1 MSCLRDTNQVR
12 ETRHPRILSPHQD
25 SIVTKLAYRSGLRRS
40 LLNTVL
46 SSSVLIAL
54 TTAVAAEAQQPAA
67 PEPPPEPAPQAP
79 APEAAAPDAPAAPP
93 PAATPPAEAQAP
105 VAPTAAE
112 PAAPSAPPVTDPA
125 ATAQPEP
132 AAPEPPTEV
141 TSGELGAVEV
151 VTARYRPEN
160 AQDVPISMTTLSST
174 QLQALGGTRNLNQV
188 LGQLPSLNIQGFSGR
203 NQTITIRGLGTNA
216 GGTNDGLEQG
226 VGLYIDG
233 VYRPRTGTAITDLL
247 DIESVQVLKGPQG
260 TLFGKNTVAG
270 AIDLRTVEPGFKRQV
285 KTEFSYGNYN
295 YARAYISVT
304 NPISDTFTFRLSYL
318 RTSRQGLIYNTTFS
332 EPWDNLNNDAVRA
345 DILWKP
351 NDSFKN
357 RLIADYSMQACDCG
371 FYSVRQALP
380 TTLANGKQV
389 KGYYE
394 HAADVGYTPIAIDP
408 FARKVD
414 IDSSQ
419 ADRMPSWGIQNTA
432 TLRIGGEHTLTSI
445 SAYRNWKWLPHYDG
459 DQIGANVSTLGI
471 VETHQQQFSQEVR
484 LASPGGETLDYT
496 AGLYFWYQQA
506 KDNQYSAYGRQA
518 SQWLLTP
525 TTSPDV
531 LNNLVAYSHVVP
543 ATTSYAAYGQ
553 ATWNPT
559 KRWHFTG
566 GLRATLEHKTGSY
579 DAYPQGNVT
588 PIDSFPAD
596 QQAAVAASRAAL
608 APTGSYA
615 KQHNVSNLS
624 WTGIIARDLTDD
636 IHVFATYS
644 RGYKSPGINL
654 VRQALGVDVFV
665 KPEKVDDFEI
675 AAKTEFFGGR
685 LQLNPTL
692 FYIIDSNYQANYV
705 NTGVTPTVQYITN
718 VGTLISKGV
727 ELDARVFPVRGLF
740 GSASLMY
747 NDAKYDSYTNAPAQ
761 FSYSYLGTQDL
772 SGQQASGAPKWT
784 MGAAAEYSAP
794 IAKSNGGNVDAY
806 LGGDWSFRSSF
817 KAAVNLDPYSQ
828 IPAYQLWGAHA
839 GVRANARWDIS
850 LWVRNLTDKHYFNT
864 ASISSQYGVV
874 LAALGEPRT
883 FGGTLR
889 ATF

>member
-1 MSCLRDTNQVR
+1 M
-12 ETRHPRILSPHQD
+12 
-25 SIVTKLAYRSGLRRS
+25 TKIAYRSGLRLRRS
-40 LLNTVL
+40 VFSTVV
-46 SSSVLIAL
+46 SSSLFLAL
-54 TTAVAAEAQQPAA
+54 STVAEAQPAPPPA
-67 PEPPPEPAPQAP
+67 PPEPTPQAP
-79 APEAAAPDAPAAPP
+79 AADGAGTPAVPPAPPSNPPEANAP
-93 PAATPPAEAQAP
+93 
-105 VAPTAAE
+105 
-112 PAAPSAPPVTDPA
+112 APSAPAPSEPAGSAPAQSDPA
-125 ATAQPEP
+125 AVAATGSDP
-132 AAPEPPTEV
+132 AASDPVAPVEAEPPPSDVTATEGPN
-141 TSGELGAVEV
+141 GELGAVEV

-160 AQDVPISMTTLSST
+160 AQDVPISMTTLSGQ

-295 YARAYISVT
+295 YARTYISVT
-304 NPISDTFTFRLSYL
+304 NPLTDTLTFRLSYL

-371 FYSVRQALP
+371 FYSVRQTLP
-380 TTLANGKQV
+380 TTLANGKTV
-389 KGYYE
+389 KGFYE

-419 ADRMPSWGIQNTA
+419 SDRMPSWGIQNTA
-432 TLRIGGEHTLTSI
+432 TLRVGGEHTLTSI

-484 LASPGGETLDYT
+484 LASPGGQTLDYT

-506 KDNQYSAYGRQA
+506 NDNQYTAYGRQA

-525 TTSPDV
+525 TTSPNV

-566 GLRATLEHKTGSY
+566 GLRATLEHKSGSY

-608 APTGSYA
+608 APTGNYS
-615 KQHNVSNLS
+615 KRHNVSNLS

-636 IHVFATYS
+636 IHLFGTYS

-675 AAKTEFFGGR
+675 AAKAEFFGGR

-727 ELDARVFPVRGLF
+727 ELDARVYPVRGLF
-740 GSASLMY
+740 ASYSLMY

-794 IAKSNGGNVDAY
+794 VIKNKGGNVDAY

-817 KAAVNLDPYSQ
+817 KAAVNLDPYSN

-839 GVRANARWDIS
+839 GVRAAARWDVS
-850 LWVRNLTDKHYFNT
+850 FWVRNLTDKHYYNT

-883 FGGTLR
+883 FGGTVR

>member
-1 MSCLRDTNQVR
+1 
-12 ETRHPRILSPHQD
+12 
-25 SIVTKLAYRSGLRRS
+25 
-40 LLNTVL
+40 
-46 SSSVLIAL
+46 
-54 TTAVAAEAQQPAA
+54 
-67 PEPPPEPAPQAP
+67 
-79 APEAAAPDAPAAPP
+79 
-93 PAATPPAEAQAP
+93 
-105 VAPTAAE
+105 
-112 PAAPSAPPVTDPA
+112 
-125 ATAQPEP
+125 
-132 AAPEPPTEV
+132 
-141 TSGELGAVEV
+141 VEV

-160 AQDVPISMTTLSST
+160 AQEVPISITTLSNQ
-174 QLQALGGTRNLNQV
+174 QLQALGGTRSLTQII
-188 LGQLPSLNIQGFSGR
+188 GQLPSVNIQGFSGR

-247 DIESVQVLKGPQG
+247 DIETVQVLKGPQG

-270 AIDLRTVEPGFKRQV
+270 AIDLRTAEPGFKRQV
-285 KTEFSYGNYN
+285 KAEFSYGKYN
-295 YARAYISVT
+295 YARAYVSLT
-304 NPISDTFTFRLSYL
+304 NPISDTLTFRVSYL

-332 EPWDNLNNDAVRA
+332 EPWDNLNNDAIRA

-351 NDSFKN
+351 NDTFKN

-380 TTLANGKQV
+380 TTLANGKEV
-389 KGYYE
+389 RGFYDK
-394 HAADVGYTPIAIDP
+394 AADVNYKPIAIDP

-419 ADRMPSWGIQNTA
+419 SDRMPSWGVQNTA
-432 TLRIGGEHTLTSI
+432 TLRLGEHTLTSI

-459 DQIGANVSTLGI
+459 DQMGANVSTNSV

-484 LASPGGETLDYT
+484 LASPGGQTLDYT

-506 KDNQYSAYGRQA
+506 NDNQYSAYGRHG
-518 SQWLLTP
+518 SQWLVSP

-531 LNNLVAYSHVVP
+531 LNGLVAYSHVVP

-566 GLRATLEHKTGSY
+566 GLRATLEHKSGSY
-579 DAYPQGNVT
+579 DAYPQGNVV
-588 PIDSFPAD
+588 PVESFPAD
-596 QQAAVAASRAAL
+596 QQAAVAATRASF
-608 APTGSYA
+608 APTGAYS
-615 KQHNVSNLS
+615 KQHNVSNPS
-624 WTGIIARDLTDD
+624 WTAIIARDVTDD

-654 VRQALGVDVFV
+654 VRQTLGVDVFV
-665 KPEKVDDFEI
+665 KPEKVDDFEF

-685 LQLNPTL
+685 LQVNPTL

-705 NTGVTPTVQYITN
+705 NTSVTPTASYITN
-718 VGTLISKGV
+718 VGTLISKGA
-727 ELDARVFPVRGLF
+727 ELDLRVFPVRGLF
-740 GSASLMY
+740 GSASFAY

-761 FSYSYLGTQDL
+761 FLYSYLGTQDL

-784 MGAAAEYSAP
+784 MGALAEYGFP
-794 IAKSNGGNVDAY
+794 IIKTKGDPIDGY
-806 LGGDWSFRSSF
+806 LGGDWSFRSSY
-817 KAAVNLDPYSQ
+817 KAAVNLDPYSN
-828 IPAYQLWGAHA
+828 IPAYQLWGAHV
-839 GVRANARWDIS
+839 GVRNNTRWDLS
-850 LWVRNLTDKHYFNT
+850 FWVRNLTDKRYYNT
-864 ASISSQYGVV
+864 ASVSSQYGLVY
-874 LAALGEPRT
+874 AALGEPRT
-883 FGGTLR
+883 FGGTVR

>member
-1 MSCLRDTNQVR
+1 V
-12 ETRHPRILSPHQD
+12 
-25 SIVTKLAYRSGLRRS
+25 
-40 LLNTVL
+40 
-46 SSSVLIAL
+46 
-54 TTAVAAEAQQPAA
+54 
-67 PEPPPEPAPQAP
+67 
-79 APEAAAPDAPAAPP
+79 DA
-93 PAATPPAEAQAP
+93 
-105 VAPTAAE
+105 
-112 PAAPSAPPVTDPA
+112 STDVS
-125 ATAQPEP
+125 T
-132 AAPEPPTEV
+132 
-141 TSGELGAVEV
+141 GELGAVEV

-160 AQDVPISMTTLSST
+160 AQDVPISITTLSNQ
-174 QLQALGGTRNLNQV
+174 QLQALGGTRSLTQII
-188 LGQLPSLNIQGFSGR
+188 GQTPSVNIQGFSGR

-247 DIESVQVLKGPQG
+247 DIETIQVLKGPQG

-270 AIDLRTVEPGFKRQV
+270 AIDLRTAEPGFKRQV
-285 KTEFSYGNYN
+285 KTEFSYGKYN
-295 YARAYISVT
+295 YARAYVSLT
-304 NPISDTFTFRLSYL
+304 NPLSDTLTFRVSYL
-318 RTSRQGLIYNTTFS
+318 RTSRQGIIYNTTFG

-394 HAADVGYTPIAIDP
+394 HAADVGYTPIPIDP

-419 ADRMPSWGIQNTA
+419 SDRMPSWGVQNTA
-432 TLRIGGEHTLTSI
+432 TLRFGGDLSLTSI

-484 LASPGGETLDYT
+484 LASAGGQTVDYT

-506 KDNQYSAYGRQA
+506 NDNQYSAYGRHG
-518 SQWLLTP
+518 SQWLVSP

-531 LNNLVAYSHVVP
+531 LNGLVAYSHVVP

-566 GLRATLEHKTGSY
+566 GLRATLEHKSGSY
-579 DAYPQGNVT
+579 DAYPQGNVV
-588 PIDSFPAD
+588 PVESFPAD
-596 QQAAVAASRAAL
+596 QQAAVTATRAAF
-608 APTGSYA
+608 APTGSYS

-624 WTGIIARDLTDD
+624 WTAIIARDVTDD

-654 VRQALGVDVFV
+654 VRQTLGVDVFV
-665 KPEKVDDFEI
+665 KPEKVDDFEL
-675 AAKTEFFGGR
+675 AAKTEFFKGR

-692 FYIIDSNYQANYV
+692 FYMIDSNYQANYV
-705 NTGVTPTVQYITN
+705 NTGVTPTASYITN

-727 ELDARVFPVRGLF
+727 ELDVKVFPVRGLF
-740 GSASLMY
+740 GSASLTY

-761 FSYSYLGTQDL
+761 FLYSYLGTQDL
-772 SGQQASGAPKWT
+772 SGQQASGAPKWS
-784 MGAAAEYSAP
+784 MGAIFEYGVPVIKTKGDP
-794 IAKSNGGNVDAY
+794 IDAY
-806 LGGDWSFRSSF
+806 FGGDWSFRSSY
-817 KAAVNLDPYSQ
+817 KAAVNLDPYSN
-828 IPAYQLWGAHA
+828 IPAYQLWGAHV
-839 GVRANARWDIS
+839 GVRNNTRWDLS
-850 LWVRNLTDKHYFNT
+850 FWVRNLTDKHYFNT